1 MNIKT
6 VSILDAIAL
15 MIFAI
20 DMGTYFFEINFFLRY
35 LPFLLGLNFIVF
47 LAARS
52 KDFIYLSIALT
63 IIFLCCM
70 IWNQDTS
77 LNISSILIN
86 LSLGLYLYLRLP
98 NRKAI
103 SFLVVFFL
111 MILTARVYISLD
123 DLEQILVGGSVN
135 YVSIISLSACGLYY
149 TFNSKKNAPVNIFPA
164 LLTCTLCLLTTGRS
178 GSATSIILLVGLF
191 LYNYKFMKRKTLT
204 NLSYIAILL
213 TTILVIVEYSNLL
226 YSLDNPSSVFFR
238 FSQIYADEGRALI
251 LIEYFNNFG
260 FFDFLFGK
268 GNDTIFEATGLSI
281 HISYLQWHISLG
293 AFAILIYVLVLFAN
307 FKLFLTNKL
316 YWLIMTVFILRA
328 ATDHVML
335 TAGFIFGPL
344 LIYFCAVVYHP
355 YYLKLKTKI

>member
-1 MNIKT
+1 MNIKI

-15 MIFAI
+15 MIFAV

-47 LAARS
+47 IAARS
-52 KDFIYLSIALT
+52 KDYINLSIALT

-70 IWNQDTS
+70 TWNQDTS

-86 LSLGLYLYLRLP
+86 ISLGLYLYLRHP

-103 SFLVVFFL
+103 SFLMIFFL
-111 MILTARVYISLD
+111 MMLIGRVYISFD
-123 DLEQILVGGSVN
+123 DFEQILAGGSVN
-135 YVSIISLSACGLYY
+135 YVSVIALSACALYY
-149 TFNSKKNAPVNIFPA
+149 TFNSKKNTPVNIFPA
-164 LLTCTLCLLTTGRS
+164 LLTCALCVLTTGRS
-178 GSATSIILLVGLF
+178 GSVSSIILLVGLF
-191 LYNYKFMKRKTLT
+191 LYNYKFMKRKALT
-204 NLSYIAILL
+204 NLSYIAISL
-213 TTILVIVEYSNLL
+213 TTFLAIIEYSNFL
-226 YSLDNPSSVFFR
+226 YALDNPSSIFYR
-238 FSQIYADEGRALI
+238 FSQIYTDEGRALI
-251 LIEYFNNFG
+251 IVEYFTNFG

-268 GNDTIFEATGLSI
+268 GNNSIFEATGLSV

-293 AFAILIYVLVLFAN
+293 VFAILIYVLVLFAN

-316 YWLIMTVFILRA
+316 YWLIMTVLILRA
-328 ATDHVML
+328 ATDHIML